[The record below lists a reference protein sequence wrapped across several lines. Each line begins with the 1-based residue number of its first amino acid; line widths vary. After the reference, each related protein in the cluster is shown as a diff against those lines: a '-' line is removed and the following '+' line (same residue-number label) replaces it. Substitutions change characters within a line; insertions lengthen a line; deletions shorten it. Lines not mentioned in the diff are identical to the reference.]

1 MNVSRV
7 ESIASETMD
16 GRTDG
21 TDWYGFWFGDFIRSG
36 MWYGFR
42 YRTEQI
48 SHVKSGPRNE
58 IRTGPDFRY
67 GTASH
72 VLKRL
77 TAVKIYRGSI

>member
-36 MWYGFR
+36 TDFG
-42 YRTEQI
+42 TEP
-48 SHVKSGPRNE
+48 SKSRMSGPRNE

>member
-1 MNVSRV
+1 MVR
-7 ESIASETMD
+7 I
-16 GRTDG
+16 G
-21 TDWYGFWFGDFIRSG
+21 TDFGSEILFGPVRGTDFG
-36 MWYGFR
+36 
-42 YRTEQI
+42 TEP
-48 SHVKSGPRNE
+48 SKSRMSGPRNE